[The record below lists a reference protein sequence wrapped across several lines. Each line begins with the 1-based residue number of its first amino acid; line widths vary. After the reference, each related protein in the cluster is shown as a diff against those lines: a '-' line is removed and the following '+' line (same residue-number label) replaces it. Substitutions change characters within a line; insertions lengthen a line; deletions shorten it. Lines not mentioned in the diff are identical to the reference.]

1 MLWKRREPG
10 NRNPGAD
17 AMGSGAGPAY
27 GVGVQV
33 IVRLDRR
40 RFPDSLAQDPIGVIV
55 APGSSS
61 GSALY
66 APTSVREEVWEVAFE
81 EPFFGLDGSGPHAS
95 AKVPE
100 SLLEAAPMPEPN
112 HPS

>member
-10 NRNPGAD
+10 EPKPGAD
-17 AMGSGAGPAY
+17 AAASAPGTAY

-40 RFPDSLAQDPIGVIV
+40 RFPDTLVEDPIGVIV
-55 APGSSS
+55 APGEFS

-66 APTSVREEVWEVAFE
+66 APTTVREAVWEVAFE
-81 EPFFGLDGSGPHAS
+81 EPFFGLDGSGPHAT
-95 AKVPE
+95 AKVPQ
-100 SLLEAAPMPEPN
+100 SLLEAAPMPDSARPA
-112 HPS
+112 